1 MTYPDILRTLHNLI
15 AAPLIE
21 QTPSFLD
28 EARSDVREAVNA
40 LLPNLLAAMVHRGL
54 SSPSEA
60 SALMAVLDSPRLDPA
75 LPQANLDHFFSG
87 GAVTE
92 SHMTAGTALLAELFG
107 DRVHD
112 MERATASLANLKLGS
127 GRALL
132 AMVAPFAFAA
142 LRHAWMTSE
151 EGTDRV
157 SLVRLLHAQRH
168 AVHPAL
174 RERFLSALGMPSAA
188 TWLESTA
195 DPDAALARPVS
206 VAAQTRHDEGKRRR
220 RALWVIMLLLLAAL
234 LLLAYCSHRTPGTTE
249 NAAETASAASAVPA
263 SSSQPASSA
272 TAASAAPAVDNASE
286 SAASSVESVKP
297 QVGTTPPL
305 LDVRFGYASAALPDD
320 FKQTASE
327 WVAYAKDH
335 ADAMFEVTGFADD
348 TGEQALNERL
358 ADRRAEAVMAALVAA
373 GVDTS
378 RFSKAAPQIV
388 SQAIDAAA
396 ARHAE
401 VRPKP

>member
-1 MTYPDILRTLHNLI
+1 MTYPDILRTLHSLI

-21 QTPSFLD
+21 QTPSFLG
-28 EARSDVREAVNA
+28 EAKSDVREAVNT
-40 LLPNLLAAMVHRGL
+40 LLPNLLAAIVHRGL

-60 SALMAVLDSPRLDPA
+60 TALMAVFDSPRLDPA
-75 LPQANLDHFFSG
+75 LPQANLDKFFSG
-87 GAVTE
+87 GTVTE
-92 SHMTAGTALLAELFG
+92 THMTTGTALLAELFG
-107 DRVHD
+107 DRIHD

-132 AMVAPFAFAA
+132 AMVAPFAFAV

-151 EGTDRV
+151 EGAGRG

-174 RERFLSALGMPSAA
+174 QERFLSALGMPSAA

-195 DPDAALARPVS
+195 DPDAALTRPLS
-206 VAAQTRHDEGKRRR
+206 ATAQTRLDESKRRR
-220 RALWVIMLLLLAAL
+220 RALWLILLLLLAVL
-234 LLLAYCSHRTPGTTE
+234 LMLAYCSHHTPDTTE
-249 NAAETASAASAVPA
+249 KAAASAVPA

-272 TAASAAPAVDNASE
+272 TATSTVPELDKASE
-286 SAASSVESVKP
+286 SAASSLESVKP
-297 QVGTTPPL
+297 QAGTAPPL

-320 FKQTASE
+320 FKQVVSE

-335 ADAMFEVTGFADD
+335 PDALFDVTGFADD
-348 TGEQALNERL
+348 TGGRALNERL
-358 ADRRAEAVMAALVAA
+358 ADRRAEAVTAALVAA

-378 RFSKAAPQIV
+378 RLSKAASRIV
-388 SQAIDAAA
+388 SQATDAAA